1 MIKIYAIKKGDNELW
16 SENLENALVDFNNEV
31 INSNEKFELG
41 ENDKT
46 DKEELTFEIKYVT
59 QEEFDKANIGEF
71 DCF

>member
-1 MIKIYAIKKGDNELW
+1 MIKVYAIIKGDNELW

-31 INSNEKFELG
+31 VNSNEKFELG
-41 ENDKT
+41 ENDEA
-46 DKEELTFEIKYVT
+46 DVEELTFVIKYVT